1 MRRSA
6 KAARLSGEAARRNLE
21 QLARLGG
28 EVRRARLDRRLSQRA
43 IAARAAV
50 GQMTVSRLER
60 GFGGGLTLDSWQRVA
75 LALGR
80 PLRVELTRGAY
91 DTPVDAGHLVV
102 QELLLRLARETGRNR
117 RFELPTR
124 PADPARSVD
133 VCIRDDRQRVLI
145 LAEAWNRLDDIGGAA
160 RSTARKVADAADL
173 AAAIGADDGPY
184 RVAAVW
190 VLRATARNRGLVRR
204 YPDVFATRFPGSS
217 RHWVGALATGGVP
230 PTEPGLVWSD
240 LAGTRLSA
248 WRRR

>member
-1 MRRSA
+1 
-6 KAARLSGEAARRNLE
+6 
-21 QLARLGG
+21 
-28 EVRRARLDRRLSQRA
+28 
-43 IAARAAV
+43 
-50 GQMTVSRLER
+50 MTVSRLER

-80 PLRVELTRGAY
+80 PLRVELTRGAD

-102 QELLLRLARETGRNR
+102 QELLLRLARETGRDR
-117 RFELPTR
+117 RFELATR

-133 VCIRDDRQRVLI
+133 VCIRDDRHRVLI

-160 RSTARKVADAADL
+160 RSTARKVSDAADL
-173 AAAIGADDGPY
+173 AAAIGADEGPY

-190 VLRATARNRGLVRR
+190 VLRATARNRGLARR

-217 RHWVGALATGGVP
+217 HHWVGALATGGVP